1 MTGLEI
7 WLLAIGLA
15 MDCFAV
21 SIASGIILKRIQ
33 WRPMLVMA
41 LAFGLFQALMP
52 FIGWMFAKTFSHLIE
67 SVDHW
72 IAFAILAFL
81 GGRMILESFK
91 NEDCRQTFNPT
102 SPKVVFTMA
111 IATSID
117 ALAIGISFAL
127 LGINNYTEILSP
139 ILIIGF
145 VSFVMSLIGLYFGI
159 KCGCGCARKLKAEL
173 WGGIILVAI
182 GLTSILTITSI
193 GSSNKKTE
201 KRMKT
206 KKSFLWLAFLIL
218 ATIWILARRNQKAEF
233 NTASGF
239 VFGTVY
245 KIAYQHDADL
255 KPEIEAELKRFD
267 QSLSPFN
274 DSSVISRV
282 NRNEELVTDSFFQT
296 CFNRS
301 MEISRE
307 TKGAFDITIAP
318 LANAWGF
325 GFKKGAFP
333 DSLMIDSLLQITG
346 YEKVKLENGK
356 VVKQDP
362 RIMLS
367 CSAVAKGYSVDVI
380 ARLLDRKGIKN
391 YMVDI
396 GGEVVVKGKN
406 ATGDLW
412 RIGINKPYDDSLAV
426 KQDIQVVLNL
436 TDLGMATSG
445 NYRNYYYKD
454 GKKYAHTIDPRT
466 GYPVQHSILS
476 STVIAEDC
484 MTADALATSFMVMG
498 LEEAEKFCKAN
509 PMIDAYFIY
518 SGENGEFKTYY
529 TDGMKRYMPDA
540 K

>member
-1 MTGLEI
+1 
-7 WLLAIGLA
+7 
-15 MDCFAV
+15 
-21 SIASGIILKRIQ
+21 
-33 WRPMLVMA
+33 
-41 LAFGLFQALMP
+41 
-52 FIGWMFAKTFSHLIE
+52 
-67 SVDHW
+67 
-72 IAFAILAFL
+72 
-81 GGRMILESFK
+81 
-91 NEDCRQTFNPT
+91 
-102 SPKVVFTMA
+102 
-111 IATSID
+111 
-117 ALAIGISFAL
+117 
-127 LGINNYTEILSP
+127 
-139 ILIIGF
+139 
-145 VSFVMSLIGLYFGI
+145 
-159 KCGCGCARKLKAEL
+159 
-173 WGGIILVAI
+173 
-182 GLTSILTITSI
+182 
-193 GSSNKKTE
+193 
-201 KRMKT
+201 MKT

-218 ATIWILARRNQKAEF
+218 ATIWILARHKPEAGYNSV
-233 NTASGF
+233 SGL

-245 KIAYQHDADL
+245 KVTYQYDTDL
-255 KPEIEAELKRFD
+255 KAEIEAELKRFD
-267 QSLSPFN
+267 LSLSPFN

-282 NRNEELVTDSFFQT
+282 NRNEELVTDTFFQT

-301 MEISRE
+301 MKISRE

-356 VVKQDP
+356 VIKQDP

-380 ARLLDRKGIKN
+380 AHLLDRKGIKN

-406 ATGDLW
+406 PQNVLW
-412 RIGINKPYDDSLAV
+412 RIGINKPIDDSLAV
-426 KQDIQVVLNL
+426 KQDIQVVLEVS
-436 TDLGMATSG
+436 DLGMATSG

-498 LEEAEKFCKAN
+498 LEEAEAFCKAN
-509 PMIDAYFIY
+509 PLIDAYFIY

-529 TDGMKRYMPDA
+529 TEGMKKYMPA
-540 K
+540 VK

>member
-1 MTGLEI
+1 
-7 WLLAIGLA
+7 
-15 MDCFAV
+15 
-21 SIASGIILKRIQ
+21 
-33 WRPMLVMA
+33 
-41 LAFGLFQALMP
+41 
-52 FIGWMFAKTFSHLIE
+52 
-67 SVDHW
+67 
-72 IAFAILAFL
+72 
-81 GGRMILESFK
+81 
-91 NEDCRQTFNPT
+91 
-102 SPKVVFTMA
+102 
-111 IATSID
+111 
-117 ALAIGISFAL
+117 
-127 LGINNYTEILSP
+127 
-139 ILIIGF
+139 
-145 VSFVMSLIGLYFGI
+145 
-159 KCGCGCARKLKAEL
+159 
-173 WGGIILVAI
+173 
-182 GLTSILTITSI
+182 
-193 GSSNKKTE
+193 
-201 KRMKT
+201 MKT

-218 ATIWILARRNQKAEF
+218 ATIWILARRNQKTDF

-245 KIAYQHDADL
+245 KITYQCKDDL

-307 TKGAFDITIAP
+307 TEGAFDITVAP

-325 GFKKGAFP
+325 GFKKGTFP
-333 DSLMIDSLLQITG
+333 DSLMIDSLLQFTG

-356 VVKQDP
+356 VIKQDP
-362 RIMLS
+362 RTMLS
-367 CSAVAKGYSVDVI
+367 CSAVAKGYSVDVV
-380 ARLLDRKGIKN
+380 AHLLDRKGIKN

-426 KQDIQVVLNL
+426 KQDIQTILNL
-436 TDLGMATSG
+436 TDVGMATSG

-476 STVIAEDC
+476 STVVAEDC

-518 SGENGEFKTYY
+518 AVKTENLKLTIR
-529 TDGMKRYMPDA
+529 MV
-540 K
+540 

>member
-1 MTGLEI
+1 
-7 WLLAIGLA
+7 
-15 MDCFAV
+15 
-21 SIASGIILKRIQ
+21 
-33 WRPMLVMA
+33 
-41 LAFGLFQALMP
+41 
-52 FIGWMFAKTFSHLIE
+52 
-67 SVDHW
+67 
-72 IAFAILAFL
+72 
-81 GGRMILESFK
+81 
-91 NEDCRQTFNPT
+91 
-102 SPKVVFTMA
+102 
-111 IATSID
+111 
-117 ALAIGISFAL
+117 
-127 LGINNYTEILSP
+127 
-139 ILIIGF
+139 
-145 VSFVMSLIGLYFGI
+145 
-159 KCGCGCARKLKAEL
+159 
-173 WGGIILVAI
+173 
-182 GLTSILTITSI
+182 
-193 GSSNKKTE
+193 
-201 KRMKT
+201 MKT

-218 ATIWILARRNQKAEF
+218 ATIWILARRNQKTDF

-245 KIAYQHDADL
+245 KITYQCKDDL

-307 TKGAFDITIAP
+307 TEGAFDITVAP

-325 GFKKGAFP
+325 GFKKGTFP
-333 DSLMIDSLLQITG
+333 DSLMIDSLLQFTG

-356 VVKQDP
+356 VIKQDP
-362 RIMLS
+362 RTMLS
-367 CSAVAKGYSVDVI
+367 CSAVAKGYSVDVV
-380 ARLLDRKGIKN
+380 AHLLDRKGIKN

-426 KQDIQVVLNL
+426 KQDIQTILNL
-436 TDLGMATSG
+436 TDVGMATSG
-445 NYRNYYYKD
+445 NYRNYYNKD

-476 STVIAEDC
+476 STVVAEDC

-529 TDGMKRYMPDA
+529 TDGMKRYF